1 MPTRPTLPPDQPIC
15 VYLLVL
21 PGQEAQQAACKA
33 SLPPGWPCR
42 VIKAPTRAEAYA
54 LALTAIAGGAEPLG
68 LILTADAPLL
78 PPAED
83 VISALHYWP
92 AETLGLCSHTSGGLL
107 WWLPRLIP
115 QGLASQLQ
123 LADPLGLKL
132 QLKPQPAS
140 TDSPSSPLT
149 TGRSP
154 LALQQMS
161 GLHTLPQSELTALQ
175 AEPGLS
181 AEVAV
186 ALSQQLYAQ
195 GDQTE
200 AAQLL
205 QQQLK
210 PQAAV
215 QKLGRLKIVRQASA
229 PQAPPAS
236 VLLEQLRQQA
246 LQTAAQPTAEA
257 HQALN
262 TALNSAV
269 QQQAELTQHPL
280 YWSLRGQQAARQNQM
295 QAAIEAFHQA
305 LQTPASLSWCDLTL
319 EQLTP
324 ALFLGELYLEQG
336 DLLQA
341 DRALSV
347 LQAHFARHPQGL
359 QLRLKLAALQGHT
372 DQAHTLLQQ
381 LKNLFNRLSP
391 WQAALALPDN
401 TPPAELLQH
410 WLALQDLRGAEHAI
424 RYLALQALSADAE
437 APALLQQTRQRTDL
451 AADPWLSLWAAGIDP
466 SVDLQP
472 LQSPELPAIW
482 QLFLSRFLATRQPQ
496 QAYLLL
502 ETLLCRQSDHQSAA
516 AELQQLLVQRWGPQ
530 LQQARCLQLASA
542 PDWEQGGDLIL
553 KTWLESFG
561 PEDGVLLCLP
571 CNHAHPVV
579 QQALNWARQALP
591 PDQRPWLVCQHST
604 PLIPANPH
612 LIWLPRLGDLP
623 LPSSSATAASCLQ
636 IQPEALAA
644 GPVFAVHPPRPAQA
658 GQPAQPV
665 WLELLPDALQYWLQ
679 HLAWSEARPA
689 PGQSLLRP
697 LAQGAL
703 LQLLQ
708 TPDSTLGILQRL
720 PDDQPRRIDYRR
732 LLPHWQ
738 PLPVGGSLL
747 SSLQHSP
754 LPQTD
759 WLLLLDQG
767 EWLDPAVLP
776 WLQHWLAQLPAS
788 VQGVCL
794 PGQFAAQP
802 GLPAYSRWLCRLL
815 RRGAVPALTG
825 EQLLDLPEEM
835 GMLQLAGISLLCE
848 HSKTEV
854 LSQRTA
860 ALEQGLAAS
869 LQQQW
874 SEAEAHYRTAC
885 AHETSPRRQASATA
899 GLIHCL
905 AQQQRWDAVLTLAS
919 IADKSAEN
927 AYWLARAQQAQGLPF
942 SESLQQARHAFFA
955 PQGPA
960 SHFALRIGAAQ
971 LRQSDTAPEL

>member
-1 MPTRPTLPPDQPIC
+1 MPNSPTLPPDLPDLC

-21 PGQEAQQAACKA
+21 PGQAALQTACKA
-33 SLPPGWPCR
+33 SLPPNWPCH
-42 VIKAPTRAEAYA
+42 VITAPTRPAAYA
-54 LALTAIAGGAEPLG
+54 QALAAMAQAAQPLG
-68 LILTADAPLL
+68 LILTANELLL
-78 PPAED
+78 PPDAN
-83 VISALHYWP
+83 ALAALRHWP
-92 AETLGLCSHTSGGLL
+92 ADTLGLCSHKSGGLL

-115 QGLASQLQ
+115 QGLAGQLE
-123 LADPLGLKL
+123 LADPLGLILQLTL
-132 QLKPQPAS
+132 QLKPEPS
-140 TDSPSSPLT
+140 TANTPSSQVKT
-149 TGRSP
+149 RRSP
-154 LALQQMS
+154 LALQQAA
-161 GLHTLPQSELTALQ
+161 GLSALPPDEAAALQ
-175 AEPGLS
+175 AESKLS
-181 AEVAV
+181 AEVAI

-195 GDQTE
+195 GDQAS
-200 AAQLL
+200 AAKLL

-229 PQAPPAS
+229 SQAPPAG

-246 LQTAAQPTAEA
+246 LQTAAQPTNEA

-280 YWSLRGQQAARQNQM
+280 YWSLRGQQAVRENQLK
-295 QAAIEAFHQA
+295 AAIEAFRQA
-305 LQTPASLSWCDLTL
+305 LQMPASLSWCDLTL

-324 ALFLGELYLEQG
+324 ALFLGELHLEQG
-336 DLLQA
+336 DLIQAESALNALQ
-341 DRALSV
+341 S
-347 LQAHFARHPQGL
+347 HFARHPQGL
-359 QLRLKLAALQGHT
+359 QLRLKLAALQGQT
-372 DQAHTLLQQ
+372 DQVRALLQQ

-391 WQAALALPDN
+391 WQAGLALPDDS
-401 TPPAELLQH
+401 PAVERLQH

-424 RYLALQALSADAE
+424 RYLALQALSTEAE
-437 APALLQQTRQRTDL
+437 APALLQQARQNLAL
-451 AADPWLSLWAAGIDP
+451 AADPWLSLWAAGIDT

-472 LQSPELPAIW
+472 LQSPELPALW
-482 QLFLSRFLATRQPQ
+482 QLFLGRFLAPRQPQ

-502 ETLLCRQSDHQSAA
+502 ENLLCHQPDHQSAA
-516 AELQQLLVQRWGPQ
+516 AALQQLLSQRWGAQ

-579 QQALNWARQALP
+579 QQALHWARQALP

-623 LPSSSATAASCLQ
+623 LPSSSAAPASCLQ

-665 WLELLPDALQYWLQ
+665 WLELLPDALQHWLQ

-689 PGQSLLRP
+689 PAQSPLRP

-703 LQLLQ
+703 LQLLS
-708 TPDSTLGILQRL
+708 PPGITLGMLQRL

-738 PLPVGGSLL
+738 PLAMGGSLL
-747 SSLQHSP
+747 RSLQHSP
-754 LPQTD
+754 LPPTD

-788 VQGVCL
+788 VAGVCL
-794 PGQFAAQP
+794 PGQFAAGPQH
-802 GLPAYSRWLCRLL
+802 PAHSRWLCRLL
-815 RRGAVPALTG
+815 RRGAVPAVAG
-825 EQLLDLPEEM
+825 EQLLDLPKEM
-835 GMLQLAGISLLCE
+835 HLLQLAGISLLCE
-848 HSKTEV
+848 HSKTET
-854 LSQRTA
+854 LSQSTA

-874 SEAEAHYRTAC
+874 SEATAHYRRA
-885 AHETSPRRQASATA
+885 AENETLPHRQASAAA

-905 AQQQRWDAVLTLAS
+905 AQQQDWDTVLQLAVT
-919 IADKSAEN
+919 ADSSAEN
-927 AYWLARAQQAQGLPF
+927 AYWLAQAQQARGQRF
-942 SESLQQARHAFFA
+942 SASLMQARRAFFS

-960 SHFALRIGAAQ
+960 SHFVLRLTATQ
-971 LRQSDTAPEL
+971 LRQ